1 MSPDMISCSIGNTML
16 QESTKVML
24 PIEQKPLRGMCTLFC
39 RMAYRAGRWVKE
51 KKNRR
56 YAAYL
61 LARDGTGE
69 AIAETEDMTFG
80 NDGIGVAQIER
91 ALIALEHKIAPL
103 GYSRGSRR
111 VRT

>member
-1 MSPDMISCSIGNTML
+1 MI
-16 QESTKVML
+16 
-24 PIEQKPLRGMCTLFC
+24 PKPVLREEDHL
-39 RMAYRAGRWVKE
+39 YRAEIQIE
-51 KKNRR
+51 KKNWR